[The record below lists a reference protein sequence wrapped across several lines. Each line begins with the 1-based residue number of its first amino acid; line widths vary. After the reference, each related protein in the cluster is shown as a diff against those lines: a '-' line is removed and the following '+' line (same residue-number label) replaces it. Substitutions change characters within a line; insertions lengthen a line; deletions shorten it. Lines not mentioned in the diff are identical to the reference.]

1 MQFKLIPDNLVISN
15 SKWND
20 LLKITIEDDY
30 TSDDEKKDI
39 DRLYSAMNTN
49 EFNSKVNQIQKRRKK
64 SKAHKNK

>member
-64 SKAHKNK
+64 SKSNKNK